1 MAFEV
6 DLEEP
11 RPSTKWGQEWLAMVA
26 PTQAAMRR
34 LERGRAGAG
43 RAVDAL
49 RIEPG
54 VVRIRVSDG
63 RGRSH
68 DVKLTVPTIDDGDR
82 DKAADRLAEQ
92 LRHTADVLDGRLPEP
107 IGEGFVLPVDVDTT
121 CTCTDTPPCR
131 HVAQTH
137 HALAIAFDRDP
148 YRLLRLRGWER
159 EDLLRSLREAR
170 GTTGGNGGD
179 DELDLSE
186 PKEAR
191 GDLSAIDVHPVPTP
205 EVAQIFEELGP
216 PPGMEDSFVIEE
228 RMKRAASLAW
238 KLAAGEGADVA
249 DDEALVTELRA
260 QRIATA
266 ESVASALGLDT
277 DVVQE
282 TLDRLYS
289 AGQVMRMG
297 QGAEARYR
305 AA

>member
-1 MAFEV
+1 MAFDV
-6 DLEEP
+6 DLEQP
-11 RPSTKWGQEWLAMVA
+11 ANKVRWGQEWLAMVA

-54 VVRIRVSDG
+54 TVRIRVSDG

-68 DVKLTVPTIDDGDR
+68 DVRLSVPTLDD
-82 DKAADRLAEQ
+82 ADRERAAERLSEE
-92 LRHTADVLDGRLPEP
+92 LRHTAEVLDGRLPAP
-107 IGEGFVLPVDVDTT
+107 LGEGFVLPVEVETS

-137 HALAIAFDRDP
+137 HAMAIAFDRDP
-148 YRLLRLRGWER
+148 FRLLRLRGWER
-159 EDLLRSLREAR
+159 DDLLRSLRQAR
-170 GTTGGNGGD
+170 GSSGGGS
-179 DELDLSE
+179 DEMVVDLTSPE
-186 PKEAR
+186 TAR
-191 GDLSAIDVHPVPTP
+191 GDLSSIDVHPVPTP

-228 RMKRAASLAW
+228 RMKQAASLAW

-266 ESVASALGLDT
+266 ESVASALGLDAEM
-277 DVVQE
+277 VQE